1 MAVFG
6 RYFLRVSA
14 DGQNHVTREEGFA
27 LRLRWVAI
35 LYFAQGFPFG
45 VFRDVWPVYFRQ
57 HGVSLKEIGL
67 ISLLGLPYT
76 LKPIWAPL
84 VDRFGDRRW
93 WISACLLAMAV
104 LFAVH
109 PLLPASNPGLLV
121 WAVLL
126 AFMLASATQ
135 DIAIDAHTIAFLK
148 RGEEGAANGM
158 RVTAARVA
166 IIASGGGLLLLAG
179 HAGWNAAFLAGAAV
193 LLALAPV
200 VLAAPRSELNPE
212 ARRELLR
219 PLREWLNRPGS
230 AATLLFILL
239 YKVGDSTIGMMTK
252 PFWVDRGLTLAE
264 IGLISTTLGVVMT
277 VLGAM
282 LGGWLTTR
290 WGIIRSLLVMGIAQV
305 LPNLGYAAVAAFHA
319 PRGSIYAAS
328 MLESF
333 GQGMGTAA
341 FLSLLMR
348 LCDREHAGTEYA
360 LLSAL
365 FAVSRD
371 LSGAV
376 SGWATQRL
384 GYAAFF
390 GYTFFLGLP
399 ALALLPWVRRRV
411 EAASAV

>member
-1 MAVFG
+1 
-6 RYFLRVSA
+6 VSA
-14 DGQNHVTREEGFA
+14 GSGRKDVTREEGFA
-27 LRLRWVAI
+27 LRLRWVAV

-57 HGVSLKEIGL
+57 HGVSLKDIGL

-76 LKPIWAPL
+76 VKPLWAPL

-93 WISACLLAMAV
+93 WIAVCLLAMAV

-121 WAVLL
+121 WGVLL

-148 RGEEGAANGM
+148 RGEEGAANGV

-166 IIASGGGLLLLAG
+166 IIASGGGLLLIAG
-179 HAGWNAAFLAGAAV
+179 RAGWSAAFLAGAVV
-193 LLALAPV
+193 LLALGPV
-200 VLAAPRSELNPE
+200 VLAAPRTDLNPE
-212 ARRELLR
+212 ERRVLLR
-219 PLREWLNRPGS
+219 PLRAWLSKPGS

-290 WGIIRSLLVMGIAQV
+290 WGIIRSLLAMGIAQV

-376 SGWATQRL
+376 SGWATQQL

-399 ALALLPWVRRRV
+399 ALALLPWVRKRV
-411 EAASAV
+411 EAASAEP